1 MRPASPVIADRFDK
15 NALQTRVV
23 LPQVAEPGCVDHFTL
38 CVASPYEPMAS
49 RESQFANKLALRSA
63 VSFAER
69 MNGVDFPKKVCRAM
83 SPRWRGQIPELFFS
97 REFGKE
103 LVEIRPQ
110 IFRRRKDRARLGDI
124 HRTQFSSPFVNIAK
138 HVPMNGAQVLGV
150 KVPANRVALQFEQAP
165 QSERSLDPLQ
175 IREIGYTEFVGWRRV
190 FVGMVSMRHAFHDR
204 RQ

>member
-1 MRPASPVIADRFDK
+1 
-15 NALQTRVV
+15 
-23 LPQVAEPGCVDHFTL
+23 VAP
-38 CVASPYEPMAS
+38 
-49 RESQFANKLALRSA
+49 RESQFADELALRSA

-103 LVEIRPQ
+103 LVEVRPQ

-165 QSERSLDPLQ
+165 QSKLSLDSLQ